1 MCRSGSREGTSLA
14 LPAWDILHE
23 GLLSLRW
30 HRGHPER
37 REKDR
42 QAWSRDDWGS
52 YLANLYAPPR
62 ADPPPP
68 SNTRILHVILP
79 DLVAF
84 RQQLVPYTQWQIGDH
99 RDEAVLSTLNARLL
113 LARSH
118 TYRCT
123 RDQYRASRGAP
134 PKWRSI
140 TPTWAS
146 RIWGLHKVSL
156 RRRGTLLK
164 TMWDQWWH
172 GENKAVAG
180 RLDIQCPLCQAP
192 LCSQAHILCVCPVID
207 HLRADHLR
215 SLHSAT
221 TRLPPGPQRHLITK
235 YLDMVTTWSPL
246 EDRVLLWTGMLSKP
260 QLSVLDPYIRRLP
273 HTLSI
278 SLLTGTCRSLTQL
291 TRTLWLTFRSL
302 AAEAAASGPQD
313 DAPSLSPIADNLDY
327 WDLPDEAPLDPSYR
341 VEAPDFTLRRGCDP
355 LVRLREEGDFG

>member
-180 RLDIQCPLCQAP
+180 LWDTQCPLCQA
-192 LCSQAHILCVCPVID
+192 LASSHIM
-207 HLRADHLR
+207 
-215 SLHSAT
+215 
-221 TRLPPGPQRHLITK
+221 RLPGGRPPTSR
-235 YLDMVTTWSPL
+235 SPT
-246 EDRVLLWTGMLSKP
+246 VPPFCHHSP
-260 QLSVLDPYIRRLP
+260 S
-273 HTLSI
+273 
-278 SLLTGTCRSLTQL
+278 
-291 TRTLWLTFRSL
+291 TRTST
-302 AAEAAASGPQD
+302 P
-313 DAPSLSPIADNLDY
+313 PNN
-327 WDLPDEAPLDPSYR
+327 
-341 VEAPDFTLRRGCDP
+341 
-355 LVRLREEGDFG
+355 